1 MPDYKHDLHA
11 VHKKPDEKP
20 KVLHID
26 IETKSSAEIS
36 KSGVRRYAEDKDFAI
51 LLYAYAFDDQPV
63 TIIDLACGEELP
75 DWMIE
80 YIRDASVTKVA
91 YNAMFERTC
100 LSVYLGEQLS
110 PDGWKCT
117 MVQACYLSLPL
128 SLEGCAEALKTV
140 EQKDKEGHD
149 LIRYFCVP
157 CKPTK
162 LNSGRTWNL
171 PEHAPEKWDKFKYYC
186 CQDVETERDIE
197 KKISLYPISPHEME
211 LYRLDQRINDRGVL
225 VDMELV
231 KQAIACDVMHSETAT
246 ARAYELTGC
255 DNPNSVSQL
264 KGWLSEQGVEID
276 SLSKKAVKQTM
287 KELEKNASS
296 NAEAIEVLALRAKMA
311 KSSVKKY
318 EAAARSVCKD
328 GRIHGCFQ
336 FMGAN
341 RTGRWAGRLV
351 QLQNLPQNHI
361 ETLAEARTLVRMGEF
376 GVLEMIYENTPDVL
390 SQLIRTMFIPKLGC
404 RFIVA
409 DFSQIEA
416 RVLAWMAGEQWRLD
430 VFREGKD
437 IYCAS
442 ASQMFHV
449 PVEKHGINGE
459 LRTTGKVAELAL
471 GYGGGVGA
479 MKSMGAI
486 DKGLKEEELPDII
499 KQWRAASPAITKFWW
514 DVDRAA
520 NKALDTGK
528 MQTAGRLKIGYYDHK
543 LFICLPSGRKLAY
556 IEPEKRLNSFNRMEL
571 TYMGV
576 GKTRKWERIMTYGPK
591 LVENC
596 IQAIARDILAEAMLR
611 VDATG
616 FDIVAHVHDEMIV
629 EVPNGKSSVKEL
641 CDMMAESPDWVD
653 DKLPLRADGYECEWY
668 RKD

>member
-1 MPDYKHDLHA
+1 MKCVEVYKELYHQEPYGVAFCPYRISPLGA
-11 VHKKPDEKP
+11 
-20 KVLHID
+20 HID
-26 IETKSSAEIS
+26 HQYGKINGLAIDKGIHMAYHPKQNGVVELQSLNFPKRAQFFVSAVPEEKQGDWADHLRGAAKMLGEKYRLKVGLSGIIEGSLPIGGLSSSAAVIICFLSALCKVNGIHLEPMEMILTAKAAENQYVGVSCGKLDQSCEVLS
-36 KSGVRRYAEDKDFAI
+36 KKNH
-51 LLYAYAFDDQPV
+51 LLYLDTKDDGYELIPTSEKMKPYKVAIFFSGLERSLKNSKYNLRQDECKAAAYALMGYAGMDYDTFAN
-63 TIIDLACGEELP
+63 TRL
-75 DWMIE
+75 
-80 YIRDASVTKVA
+80 RDVPFEVFESYKD
-91 YNAMFERTC
+91 AMFERTC

-157 CKPTK
+157 CKSTK
-162 LNSGRTWNL
+162 LNGGRIWNL

-197 KKISLYPISPHEME
+197 KKISLYPISPHEMD

-231 KQAIACDVMHSETAT
+231 KQAIACDVMHSEKAT

-296 NAEAIEVLALRAKMA
+296 NAEAIEVLVLRAKMA

-390 SQLIRTMFIPKLGC
+390 SQLIRTMFIPKPGC

-437 IYCAS
+437 T
-442 ASQMFHV
+442 
-449 PVEKHGINGE
+449 
-459 LRTTGKVAELAL
+459 LRTF
-471 GYGGGVGA
+471 
-479 MKSMGAI
+479 
-486 DKGLKEEELPDII
+486 
-499 KQWRAASPAITKFWW
+499 R
-514 DVDRAA
+514 
-520 NKALDTGK
+520 
-528 MQTAGRLKIGYYDHK
+528 
-543 LFICLPSGRKLAY
+543 
-556 IEPEKRLNSFNRMEL
+556 
-571 TYMGV
+571 
-576 GKTRKWERIMTYGPK
+576 GPTP
-591 LVENC
+591 
-596 IQAIARDILAEAMLR
+596 RR
-611 VDATG
+611 
-616 FDIVAHVHDEMIV
+616 
-629 EVPNGKSSVKEL
+629 S
-641 CDMMAESPDWVD
+641 
-653 DKLPLRADGYECEWY
+653 
-668 RKD
+668 

>member
-36 KSGVRRYAEDKDFAI
+36 KSGVRRYVEDKDFAI

-63 TIIDLACGEELP
+63 TIIDLARGEKLP

-100 LSVYLGEQLS
+100 LSVYLGEPLS
-110 PDGWKCT
+110 PDGWKCI

-318 EAAARSVCKD
+318 EAEARSVCKD

-390 SQLIRTMFIPKLGC
+390 SQLIRTMFIPKPGC

-416 RVLAWMAGEQWRLD
+416 RVLAWMAGEQ
-430 VFREGKD
+430 
-437 IYCAS
+437 
-442 ASQMFHV
+442 
-449 PVEKHGINGE
+449 
-459 LRTTGKVAELAL
+459 
-471 GYGGGVGA
+471 
-479 MKSMGAI
+479 
-486 DKGLKEEELPDII
+486 
-499 KQWRAASPAITKFWW
+499 
-514 DVDRAA
+514 
-520 NKALDTGK
+520 
-528 MQTAGRLKIGYYDHK
+528 
-543 LFICLPSGRKLAY
+543 
-556 IEPEKRLNSFNRMEL
+556 
-571 TYMGV
+571 
-576 GKTRKWERIMTYGPK
+576 
-591 LVENC
+591 
-596 IQAIARDILAEAMLR
+596 
-611 VDATG
+611 
-616 FDIVAHVHDEMIV
+616 
-629 EVPNGKSSVKEL
+629 
-641 CDMMAESPDWVD
+641 
-653 DKLPLRADGYECEWY
+653 
-668 RKD
+668 

>member
-63 TIIDLACGEELP
+63 TIIDLARGEKLP

-100 LSVYLGEQLS
+100 LSVYLGEPLS

-162 LNSGRTWNL
+162 LNGGRTWNL

-211 LYRLDQRINDRGVL
+211 LFRLDQRINDRGVL

-264 KGWLSEQGVEID
+264 KGC
-276 SLSKKAVKQTM
+276 
-287 KELEKNASS
+287 SS
-296 NAEAIEVLALRAKMA
+296 FE
-311 KSSVKKY
+311 
-318 EAAARSVCKD
+318 
-328 GRIHGCFQ
+328 
-336 FMGAN
+336 
-341 RTGRWAGRLV
+341 
-351 QLQNLPQNHI
+351 
-361 ETLAEARTLVRMGEF
+361 
-376 GVLEMIYENTPDVL
+376 
-390 SQLIRTMFIPKLGC
+390 
-404 RFIVA
+404 
-409 DFSQIEA
+409 
-416 RVLAWMAGEQWRLD
+416 
-430 VFREGKD
+430 
-437 IYCAS
+437 
-442 ASQMFHV
+442 
-449 PVEKHGINGE
+449 
-459 LRTTGKVAELAL
+459 
-471 GYGGGVGA
+471 
-479 MKSMGAI
+479 
-486 DKGLKEEELPDII
+486 
-499 KQWRAASPAITKFWW
+499 
-514 DVDRAA
+514 
-520 NKALDTGK
+520 
-528 MQTAGRLKIGYYDHK
+528 
-543 LFICLPSGRKLAY
+543 
-556 IEPEKRLNSFNRMEL
+556 
-571 TYMGV
+571 
-576 GKTRKWERIMTYGPK
+576 
-591 LVENC
+591 
-596 IQAIARDILAEAMLR
+596 
-611 VDATG
+611 
-616 FDIVAHVHDEMIV
+616 
-629 EVPNGKSSVKEL
+629 
-641 CDMMAESPDWVD
+641 
-653 DKLPLRADGYECEWY
+653 
-668 RKD
+668 

>member
-1 MPDYKHDLHA
+1 MAEQKYIQAVYEGRASYLNVFEPHAMSEGDPPMYSLCLIIPKSDKETITGLYKAVEAAKEIGKKQLWGGVIPEKIGNPIHDGN
-11 VHKKPDEKP
+11 VGRP
-20 KVLHID
+20 KD
-26 IETKSSAEIS
+26 P
-36 KSGVRRYAEDKDFAI
+36 KDFAI

-110 PDGWKCT
+110 PDGWKCI

-341 RTGRWAGRLV
+341 RTGSWKSVSWQVCAR
-351 QLQNLPQNHI
+351 P
-361 ETLAEARTLVRMGEF
+361 TL
-376 GVLEMIYENTPDVL
+376 
-390 SQLIRTMFIPKLGC
+390 
-404 RFIVA
+404 
-409 DFSQIEA
+409 
-416 RVLAWMAGEQWRLD
+416 
-430 VFREGKD
+430 
-437 IYCAS
+437 
-442 ASQMFHV
+442 
-449 PVEKHGINGE
+449 
-459 LRTTGKVAELAL
+459 
-471 GYGGGVGA
+471 
-479 MKSMGAI
+479 KS
-486 DKGLKEEELPDII
+486 
-499 KQWRAASPAITKFWW
+499 
-514 DVDRAA
+514 
-520 NKALDTGK
+520 
-528 MQTAGRLKIGYYDHK
+528 
-543 LFICLPSGRKLAY
+543 
-556 IEPEKRLNSFNRMEL
+556 
-571 TYMGV
+571 
-576 GKTRKWERIMTYGPK
+576 
-591 LVENC
+591 
-596 IQAIARDILAEAMLR
+596 
-611 VDATG
+611 
-616 FDIVAHVHDEMIV
+616 
-629 EVPNGKSSVKEL
+629 
-641 CDMMAESPDWVD
+641 
-653 DKLPLRADGYECEWY
+653 
-668 RKD
+668 

>member
-1 MPDYKHDLHA
+1 
-11 VHKKPDEKP
+11 
-20 KVLHID
+20 
-26 IETKSSAEIS
+26 
-36 KSGVRRYAEDKDFAI
+36 
-51 LLYAYAFDDQPV
+51 
-63 TIIDLACGEELP
+63 
-75 DWMIE
+75 MIE

-100 LSVYLGEQLS
+100 LSVYLGEPLS

-162 LNSGRTWNL
+162 LNGGRTWNL

-211 LYRLDQRINDRGVL
+211 LFRLDQRINDRGVL

-318 EAAARSVCKD
+318 
-328 GRIHGCFQ
+328 
-336 FMGAN
+336 
-341 RTGRWAGRLV
+341 
-351 QLQNLPQNHI
+351 
-361 ETLAEARTLVRMGEF
+361 
-376 GVLEMIYENTPDVL
+376 
-390 SQLIRTMFIPKLGC
+390 
-404 RFIVA
+404 
-409 DFSQIEA
+409 
-416 RVLAWMAGEQWRLD
+416 
-430 VFREGKD
+430 
-437 IYCAS
+437 
-442 ASQMFHV
+442 
-449 PVEKHGINGE
+449 
-459 LRTTGKVAELAL
+459 
-471 GYGGGVGA
+471 
-479 MKSMGAI
+479 
-486 DKGLKEEELPDII
+486 
-499 KQWRAASPAITKFWW
+499 
-514 DVDRAA
+514 
-520 NKALDTGK
+520 
-528 MQTAGRLKIGYYDHK
+528 
-543 LFICLPSGRKLAY
+543 
-556 IEPEKRLNSFNRMEL
+556 
-571 TYMGV
+571 
-576 GKTRKWERIMTYGPK
+576 
-591 LVENC
+591 
-596 IQAIARDILAEAMLR
+596 
-611 VDATG
+611 
-616 FDIVAHVHDEMIV
+616 
-629 EVPNGKSSVKEL
+629 
-641 CDMMAESPDWVD
+641 
-653 DKLPLRADGYECEWY
+653 
-668 RKD
+668 

>member
-36 KSGVRRYAEDKDFAI
+36 KSGVRRYVEDKDFAI

-63 TIIDLACGEELP
+63 TIIDLARGEKLP

-100 LSVYLGEQLS
+100 LSVYLGEPLS
-110 PDGWKCT
+110 PDGWKCI

-361 ETLAEARTLVRMGEF
+361 ETLAEARTLVRMG
-376 GVLEMIYENTPDVL
+376 V
-390 SQLIRTMFIPKLGC
+390 
-404 RFIVA
+404 
-409 DFSQIEA
+409 
-416 RVLAWMAGEQWRLD
+416 GE
-430 VFREGKD
+430 
-437 IYCAS
+437 
-442 ASQMFHV
+442 
-449 PVEKHGINGE
+449 
-459 LRTTGKVAELAL
+459 
-471 GYGGGVGA
+471 